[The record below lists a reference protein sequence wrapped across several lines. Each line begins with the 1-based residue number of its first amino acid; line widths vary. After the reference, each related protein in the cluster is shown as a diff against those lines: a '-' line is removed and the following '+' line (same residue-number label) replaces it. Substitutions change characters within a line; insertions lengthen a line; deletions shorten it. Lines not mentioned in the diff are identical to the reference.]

1 MHKKFSKGI
10 AAVMSAAL
18 VLGSVVTGVVP
29 ANAATS
35 VQAESGLYET
45 TYNMS
50 ELEIE
55 GNKSWGRPSN
65 TEVQGTSVS
74 LTFSAAWS
82 AEFFTIPAEVIA
94 AGFKGAKI
102 TYTEPNANIGIKL
115 GGDHDFGWDILV
127 AEGQTEI
134 TTIPD
139 KIVTVPN
146 GTPVPDGTR
155 YENYQNDRTEEHIK
169 YITAI
174 GIVQTGSD
182 GCTVVAESIT
192 FLTENPAG
200 DVETPEDPTTPGTD
214 VTDPSTGNTDTST
227 KTEKGYE
234 TAYTL
239 ADFGEPFYQADTATI
254 DGNKIDWTNHWGNI
268 FFKIPQ
274 EIMDAGLI
282 GFYCTGTIEGTEGVD
297 LKIANSD
304 DLWGS
309 ALVDKYTTTFDDAIA
324 EITPDQRATA
334 NLFAIMSLGA
344 EGESM
349 SATVDSIIFITENA
363 IGGGTEDPGTTDPG
377 TEDPGT
383 TDPTPA
389 KLDKAKIT
397 SATAAKKKVT
407 LKWDNVDNST
417 AYKVY
422 RATSKKGTYKL
433 VKTVKKTT
441 YTDKKLKA
449 GTKYFYKVQAV
460 NKDTGAKGAKSA
472 AKNVT
477 TKK

>member
-35 VQAESGLYET
+35 VQNAENGLYET
-45 TYNMS
+45 TYNMGD
-50 ELEIE
+50 LTLI
-55 GNKSWGRPSN
+55 
-65 TEVQGTSVS
+65 TEPAGYNATATVDGTSVS
-74 LTFSAAWS
+74 MTFTGQWGVKYFEIPQEILD
-82 AEFFTIPAEVIA
+82 AE
-94 AGFKGAKI
+94 FKGAKV
-102 TYTEPNANIGIKL
+102 TYTEENANVGLKCA
-115 GGDHDFGWDILV
+115 GTHDLGWDILV
-127 AEGQTEI
+127 AEGKTEI
-134 TTIPD
+134 TADPA
-139 KIVTVPN
+139 KI
-146 GTPVPDGTR
+146 GDGESGTR
-155 YENYQNDRTEEHIK
+155 YEDYVDNAPNQLRTAEHLKFIK
-169 YITAI
+169 AI
-174 GIVQTGSD
+174 GLVQTGSD
-182 GCTVVAESIT
+182 SCTVVAETIT
-192 FLTENPAG
+192 FLTDNAVGEA
-200 DVETPEDPTTPGTD
+200 ETPEDPTTPGTD

-449 GTKYFYKVQAV
+449 NTKYFYKVQAV

-472 AKNVT
+472 AKKVT

>member
-35 VQAESGLYET
+35 VQAEDGLYET

-74 LTFSAAWS
+74 LTFSGSWT
-82 AEFFTIPAEVIA
+82 AEFFTIPAEVRD
-94 AGFKGAKI
+94 AGLKGAKI

-115 GGDHDFGWDILV
+115 GGDHEFGWDILV

-139 KIVTVPN
+139 KIATVPN

-155 YENYQNDRTEEHIK
+155 FENWEGDRTPEHIQ

-192 FLTENPAG
+192 FLTENPVG
-200 DVETPEDPTTPGTD
+200 DVETPEKPVENTVKYALTDLEYLREYGNSTVEGTTISFPEQYGQ
-214 VTDPSTGNTDTST
+214 VCYAIP
-227 KTEKGYE
+227 EKV
-234 TAYTL
+234 L
-239 ADFGEPFYQADTATI
+239 
-254 DGNKIDWTNHWGNI
+254 N
-268 FFKIPQ
+268 
-274 EIMDAGLI
+274 AGLI
-282 GFYCTGTIEGTEGVD
+282 ACEVVSSADNDKTYTVRFLDANDTEICRQYHNSKVTIDYLVDGKTEAD
-297 LKIANSD
+297 LKDITVLNIMRQID
-304 DLWGS
+304 EE
-309 ALVDKYTTTFDDAIA
+309 LV
-324 EITPDQRATA
+324 
-334 NLFAIMSLGA
+334 L
-344 EGESM
+344 
-349 SATVDSIIFITENA
+349 TVDSVIFTTTNPVDGA
-363 IGGGTEDPGTTDPG
+363 SDPGTTDPGTTDPG

-472 AKNVT
+472 AKQVT